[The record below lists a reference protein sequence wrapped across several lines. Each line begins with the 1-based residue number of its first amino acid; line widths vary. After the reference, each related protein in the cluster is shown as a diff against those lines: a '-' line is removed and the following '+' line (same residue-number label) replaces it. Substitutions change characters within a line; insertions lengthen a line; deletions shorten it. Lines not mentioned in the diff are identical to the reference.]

1 MHVTI
6 IGGGIAGL
14 ATAFYLQQKAKELG
28 KSVQYTLLES
38 SDRWGGK
45 IATESVDGFLIEGG
59 PDLLLTQKPA
69 GIQLCK
75 DLGLGDRLIPTNNDR
90 QKTFLV
96 QKGKLVQFP
105 ADFSLVPTKFWPFA
119 VSNLFSWPAKIRMG
133 MDLFIPPRKEDGD
146 ESLADFIR
154 RRLGNEALDKIGGP
168 MLAGIHSAD
177 PELLSLQ
184 GSFPMYAM
192 MEKKYGSLIKAA
204 REMRK
209 NRPTPTPGQKPPA
222 MFNSLMGGLGEMV
235 DVLVENL
242 GGDLRTN
249 VVIEKVEETNIGY
262 DVRVGGETIHTDA
275 LVLSTPAYVAGD
287 LMADISPELAEAL
300 RAIRYVST
308 ATISLGYQKDDV
320 AGQHDFEGFG
330 FLIPKSEG
338 RRISGCTWASTK
350 LDYRAPEDG
359 VLLRTFVGGT
369 GQEELVDLSDE
380 ELVALSRE
388 EIADL
393 MGVRAEPKFTRIFR
407 WKKGRPQYDVGHL
420 DRVAEMEKMAL
431 GLGGVYLT
439 GSAYRGSGIPD
450 CVQQALNTVEKI
462 LDQHDG

>member
-14 ATAFYLQQKAKELG
+14 ATAFYLQEKAKEQG
-28 KSVQYTLLES
+28 KVVQYTLLES

-45 IATESVDGFLIEGG
+45 IATETVDGFLIEGG

-75 DLGLGDRLIPTNNDR
+75 DLGLGERLIPTNNDR

-133 MDLFIPPRKEDGD
+133 MDLFIAPRKEEGD

-192 MEKKYGSLIKAA
+192 MEKRYGSLIKAA

-235 DVLVENL
+235 DVLVAHL

-249 VVIEKVEETNIGY
+249 VAIEKIEETSNGY
-262 DVRVGGETIHTDA
+262 DVCLSGETIHTDA

-287 LMADISPELAEAL
+287 LVEHIAPELAEAL
-300 RAIRYVST
+300 RKIRYVST
-308 ATISLGYQKDDV
+308 ATVSLAYQKHDV
-320 AGQHDFEGFG
+320 EGQHDFEGFG

-369 GQEELVDLSDE
+369 GQEDLVDLSDE

-393 MGVRAEPKFTRIFR
+393 MGVEAEPKLTRIFR

-420 DRVAEMEKMAL
+420 DRVAEMEKMAS

-450 CVQQALNTVEKI
+450 CVQQALDTVEKI

>member
-14 ATAFYLQQKAKELG
+14 STAYYLEEKARAQG
-28 KSVQYTLLES
+28 KDIQYALLES
-38 SDRWGGK
+38 GDRWGGK
-45 IATESVDGFLIEGG
+45 IDTATVDGFLIEGG

-69 GIQLCK
+69 GIQLCR

-96 QKGKLVQFP
+96 QKGRLVQFP
-105 ADFSLVPTKFWPFA
+105 ADFSLIPTRFWPFA
-119 VSNLFSWPAKIRMG
+119 LSGLFSWSAKIRMG
-133 MDLFIPPRKEDGD
+133 LELFVPPRKETSD

-154 RRLGNEALDKIGGP
+154 RRLGQEAMDKIGGP

-177 PELLSLQ
+177 PERLSLL

-204 REMRK
+204 RAMRK
-209 NRPTPTPGQKPPA
+209 SRPALAPGQKPPA
-222 MFNSLMGGLGEMV
+222 MFNSLIGGLGEMV
-235 DVLVENL
+235 DALTERL
-242 GGDLRTN
+242 GGDLRTG
-249 VVIEKVEETNIGY
+249 VTIETIEKAEDGFR
-262 DVRVGGETIHTDA
+262 VRVDGQTFSTDA
-275 LVLSTPAYVAGD
+275 LVLATPAYAAGD
-287 LMADISPELAEAL
+287 LVGGFAPELAAAL
-300 RAIRYVST
+300 KAIRYVST
-308 ATISLGYQKDDV
+308 ATISMGYRKSDV

-350 LDYRAPEDG
+350 LDFRAPEDG
-359 VLLRTFVGGT
+359 ILLRTFVGGT
-369 GQEELVDLSDE
+369 GQEDLVNLTDD

-393 MGVRAEPKFTRIFR
+393 MGVTAEPKVTRIFR
-407 WKKGRPQYDVGHL
+407 WPNGRPQYDVGHL
-420 DRVAEMEKMAL
+420 DRVADMEKMTAD
-431 GLGGVYLT
+431 LGGIYLT

-450 CVQQALNTVEKI
+450 CVKQAIDTVDKI
-462 LDQHDG
+462 LER

>member
-14 ATAFYLQQKAKELG
+14 ATAFYLQEKAKEQG
-28 KSVQYTLLES
+28 KVVQYTLLES
-38 SDRWGGK
+38 GDRWGGK
-45 IATESVDGFLIEGG
+45 IATASVDGYLVEGG

-75 DLGLGDRLIPTNNDR
+75 DLGLGERLIPTNNDR

-105 ADFSLVPTKFWPFA
+105 ADFSLVPTRFWPFA
-119 VSNLFSWPAKIRMG
+119 ISSLFSWPAKMRMG
-133 MDLFIPPRKEDGD
+133 MELFVPPRKEDGD

-154 RRLGNEALDKIGGP
+154 RRLGTEALDKIGGP

-177 PELLSLQ
+177 PEQLSLL

-204 REMRK
+204 RAMK
-209 NRPTPTPGQKPPA
+209 KSRPAPTSGQKPPA
-222 MFNSLMGGLGEMV
+222 MFNSLIGGLGEMV
-235 DVLVENL
+235 DALMERL
-242 GGDLRTN
+242 GGDLRMG
-249 VVIEKVEETNIGY
+249 VAVEKIEKTDAGY
-262 DVRVGGETIHTDA
+262 DVRVNGETIQTDA
-275 LVLSTPAYVAGD
+275 LVLSTPAYAAGD
-287 LMADISPELAEAL
+287 LVAGFAPDLAGAL
-300 RAIRYVST
+300 HTIRYVST
-308 ATISLGYQKDDV
+308 ATISLGYKKADV
-320 AGQHDFEGFG
+320 EGQHDLEGFG

-350 LDYRAPEDG
+350 LNYRAPEDG

-380 ELVALSRE
+380 ELIALSRE

-393 MGVRAEPKFTRIFR
+393 MGVTAEPVVTRIYR
-407 WKKGRPQYDVGHL
+407 WKNGRPQYDVGHL
-420 DRVAEMEKMAL
+420 DRVAEMEKMAADVGQVHL
-431 GLGGVYLT
+431 V

-450 CVQQALNTVEKI
+450 CVKQALDAVEKI
-462 LDQHDG
+462 LGD

>member
-14 ATAFYLQQKAKELG
+14 ATAFYLQEKAKEQG
-28 KSVQYTLLES
+28 KEVQYTLLES
-38 SDRWGGK
+38 GDRWGGK
-45 IATESVDGFLIEGG
+45 IATASVDGYLIEGG

-75 DLGLGDRLIPTNNDR
+75 DLGLGERLIPTNNDR

-96 QKGKLVQFP
+96 QNGKLVQFP
-105 ADFSLVPTKFWPFA
+105 ADFSLVPTRFWPFA
-119 VSNLFSWPAKIRMG
+119 TSGLFSWPAKMRMG
-133 MDLFIPPRKEDGD
+133 MELFIPPRKEEGD

-154 RRLGNEALDKIGGP
+154 RRLGTEALDKIGGP

-177 PELLSLQ
+177 PEQLSLL

-204 REMRK
+204 RAMK
-209 NRPTPTPGQKPPA
+209 KSRPKPQPGQKPPA

-235 DVLVENL
+235 DALTERL
-242 GGDLRTN
+242 GGDLRTGVAIEN
-249 VVIEKVEETNIGY
+249 IEKTDAGY
-262 DVRVGGETIHTDA
+262 DVRVNGETIHTDA
-275 LVLSTPAYVAGD
+275 LVLSTPAYAAGD
-287 LMADISPELAEAL
+287 LVADFASDLSEKLK
-300 RAIRYVST
+300 AIRYVST
-308 ATISLGYQKDDV
+308 ATISLGYKKADV
-320 AGQHDFEGFG
+320 EGQHDLEGFG

-380 ELVALSRE
+380 ELIALSRE

-393 MGVRAEPKFTRIFR
+393 MGVTAEPVVTRIYR
-407 WKKGRPQYDVGHL
+407 WKNGRPQYDVGHL
-420 DRVAEMEKMAL
+420 DRVSEMEKMAADVGQL
-431 GLGGVYLT
+431 YLV

-450 CVQQALNTVEKI
+450 CVKQALDAVDMI
-462 LDQHDG
+462 LDV